1 MRERDDMQLAETD
14 TTSVPVPRHIAII
27 MDGNGRWAK
36 ARGLPRFA
44 GHKRGAETVRIIVK
58 ACQSLGIKYLTL
70 YAFSSENW
78 KRPATE
84 VADLMGLF
92 RLYLTRELNELHK
105 NGVRV
110 HFIGQRQELPKDIIE
125 LIEKTEEKTRMNTR
139 LDLVLAVNYGSHSEI
154 IRAVQSVAKDVEL
167 GRLKP
172 ADVTDACFSGY
183 LDTAGIP
190 NPDLMIRTSGE
201 QRLSNFLLWQAA
213 YAELAFVDVHWPDF
227 SRECL
232 EGVIRDY
239 QGRERRYGATGN

>member
-1 MRERDDMQLAETD
+1 MLLAET
-14 TTSVPVPRHIAII
+14 SAAAAALPKHIAII

-44 GHKRGAETVRIIVK
+44 GHKRGAETVRKIVK
-58 ACQSLGIKYLTL
+58 ACQALGIQYLTL

-110 HFIGQRQELPKDIIE
+110 RFIGSRDELPSDIHE
-125 LIEKTEEKTRMNTR
+125 LIEKTEEKTSGNTG
-139 LDLVLAVNYGSHSEI
+139 LDLVMAVNYGSHSEI
-154 IRAVQSVAKDVEL
+154 MKAVQAVTKDVEAGQL
-167 GRLKP
+167 NA
-172 ADVTDACFSGY
+172 ADITDDIFSDY

-190 NPDLMIRTSGE
+190 NPDLVVRTSGE

-227 SRECL
+227 TRECL

-239 QGRERRYGATGN
+239 QSRERRYGATGIPSAG